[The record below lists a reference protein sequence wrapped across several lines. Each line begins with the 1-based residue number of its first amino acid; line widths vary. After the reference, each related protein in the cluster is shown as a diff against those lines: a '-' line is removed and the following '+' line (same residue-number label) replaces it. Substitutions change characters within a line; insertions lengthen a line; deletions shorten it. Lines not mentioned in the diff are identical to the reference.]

1 MLRGDNADRRLTPLG
16 YELGLI
22 DTRRW
27 KIFQSK
33 QEALNQEKHRLAQER
48 IKESEPIAIELAKES
63 GAPIKGSITIANLLR
78 RPGIH
83 MSNLV
88 RHKIVSNDLSL
99 DVAEGV
105 EIDIK
110 YSGYLERQNAQI
122 EQLKRQNKRILSRE
136 LDYTT
141 IKTLS
146 QESREKLNK
155 TRPSTLGEAAQ
166 VPGVSKADLTALLVW
181 LKIQNRKNIPKASD
195 ITTKSSI
202 QGGHL

>member
-1 MLRGDNADRRLTPLG
+1 
-16 YELGLI
+16 
-22 DTRRW
+22 
-27 KIFQSK
+27 
-33 QEALNQEKHRLAQER
+33 
-48 IKESEPIAIELAKES
+48 
-63 GAPIKGSITIANLLR
+63 
-78 RPGIH
+78 

-181 LKIQNRKNIPKASD
+181 LKIQNRKNIPQASD
-195 ITTKSSI
+195 ITTKSSKK
-202 QGGHL
+202 GGHL